1 MRTCAV
7 ERRLL
12 NMASASLS
20 VANLSPAHGNPYPN
34 VGGSRAA
41 RHLRGTKKS
50 VPVVLGPSNKL
61 SSVTD
66 LIHHFRTTLVCRLR
80 TPLLPNPSRLA
91 TTFEIS
97 STRPWINGP

>member
-7 ERRLL
+7 ERSLL
-12 NMASASLS
+12 NRARFAIGGEPESGLRKP
-20 VANLSPAHGNPYPN
+20 LPN
-34 VGGSRAA
+34 VGGTRAA
-41 RHLRGTKKS
+41 RHLRGTWRS
-50 VPVVLGPSNKL
+50 VSVVLGPSNKL

-97 STRPWINGP
+97 STRP